1 MPYMKCKIH
10 YVYAVS
16 LVITTLSQ
24 SLNPLAYL
32 YYVPV
37 LSWIFYLCCSC
48 VEHYD
53 PYLLLGCYNTQSARN
68 VLAFL
73 SKVLLPF

>member
-1 MPYMKCKIH
+1 MKCKIH

-16 LVITTLSQ
+16 LVINTVSQ
-24 SLNPLAYL
+24 SLNPLPYF
-32 YYVPV
+32 YYVSV
-37 LSWIFYLCCSC
+37 LNRIFDLCCSC

-68 VLAFL
+68 VLTFL